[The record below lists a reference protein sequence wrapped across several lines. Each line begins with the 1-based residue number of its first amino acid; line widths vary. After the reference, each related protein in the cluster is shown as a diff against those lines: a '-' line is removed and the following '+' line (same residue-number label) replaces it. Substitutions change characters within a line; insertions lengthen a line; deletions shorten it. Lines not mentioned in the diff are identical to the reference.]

1 MGLAK
6 MHAQNTF
13 PTALIYIGCVR
24 SALVSRRVA
33 TLFFFDFPTPIP
45 WPISP
50 SILKWI
56 LKTAGISKIKREERE
71 ANDKNVRT
79 VIIALTL

>member
-13 PTALIYIGCVR
+13 PTARIYIECVR

-33 TLFFFDFPTPIP
+33 TLFFFRFPYAYTLANIPFNSKMDFKNGGNIED
-45 WPISP
+45 
-50 SILKWI
+50 
-56 LKTAGISKIKREERE
+56 KTRGKRSK
-71 ANDKNVRT
+71 
-79 VIIALTL
+79 